1 MPDLGDAV
9 DAVVEMAQFLSNP
22 GDYINDMVCGWFNA
36 SVKQWVV
43 TGKEFFQKGFES
55 FEKLAKSSASIL
67 TKSPEEFDGT
77 MWSIIDSINKDFI
90 AVGATLVIIFWCI
103 KLCSD
108 NLDIR
113 QTMRPE
119 TMIKE
124 CTILVIAEWFVC
136 SSLDIFSALFDLVNM
151 LTKNLG
157 ETSFTISN
165 TLPDSLNNYFNGLGV
180 SSNVGIAI
188 GEVFEGM
195 AASGVG
201 GVFLII
207 CTTFGL
213 MIVYHAFVRMFKVM
227 VIAPYGAIA
236 MSTVAGP
243 HSVSHTT
250 ISYLKY
256 TLATILE
263 AVTMLLILKLGTAWL
278 LTSDSLELI
287 WGGTVEITGLP
298 TLILWT
304 MLSCVK
310 IFVISGGIKESATIT
325 QRVLGS

>member
-1 MPDLGDAV
+1 MDK
-9 DAVVEMAQFLSNP
+9 FLE
-22 GDYINDMVCGWFNA
+22 GINDTICEWINSLVNGNCANA
-36 SVKQWVV
+36 KEAYE
-43 TGKEFFQKGFES
+43 TGVNTFG
-55 FEKLAKSSASIL
+55 KLAKGAASIL
-67 TKSPEEFDGT
+67 TKSPEDFDGT
-77 MWSIIDSINKDFI
+77 MWSVVNTINKDFI

-108 NLDIR
+108 NLDVR

-157 ETSFTISN
+157 ASSFVTDN
-165 TLPDSLNNYFNGLGV
+165 PVPDALNNYLNNLGT
-180 SSNVGIAI
+180 SSNVGTAFSDVGSSAMAQMFSFLFMAI
-188 GEVFEGM
+188 CF
-195 AASGVG
+195 
-201 GVFLII
+201 
-207 CTTFGL
+207 TFGM

-263 AVTMLLILKLGTAWL
+263 AVTMLIILKLGTTWL
-278 LTSDSLELI
+278 ASSDSLELL
-287 WGGTVEITGLP
+287 WGGTVEITGLT
-298 TLILWT
+298 TLFLWT